1 MCGLIQPPP
10 LPQSTS
16 RSPTLLGLTKKH
28 PQKIFSILYL
38 KYFHRKPHPI
48 KVREKPV
55 YLVVDF
61 FFAFLDVV
69 FFIIF
74 VWKFWKFFSGHVLS
88 HARAPARPKNSAVN
102 AAADPAA
109 PAVAPA
115 AAGAAGADGE
125 HIPNEVIII
134 HVYFWYIF

>member
-1 MCGLIQPPP
+1 MILGDLKCAGLFSPPP

-28 PQKIFSILYL
+28 PHKIFSILFL

-61 FFAFLDVV
+61 FLAFLDVV
-69 FFIIF
+69 FSIIF

-88 HARAPARPKNSAVN
+88 HARAPATPKNNAIN
-102 AAADPAA
+102 AGTAAAPAA
-109 PAVAPA
+109 VPAVAPA
-115 AAGAAGADGE
+115 AAGAAGVAGE
-125 HIPNEVIII
+125 HIPKL
-134 HVYFWYIF
+134 